1 MKKTLIYRSTKDLG
15 QRTAAAWWNAQPS
28 PTVFTMSSQYS
39 CKGACLCFTSVLSSM
54 PISDHKKA
62 FIPSSQ
68 TSPTQFCTAMSWS
81 YISLP
86 WEVRIRTLQNPE
98 KKIKLCWMLL
108 SPSNTRGS
116 PVAWTQSFLLLGQLF
131 GRISGFLLPSWCFLT
146 NQALSL
152 PSSPVLGASL
162 QLQGKTSHFA
172 CMAAS
177 AFQADLYEMLPPC
190 TICIH
195 TKVPDLHKMRQEN
208 HLSLLSEKVNGMDSL
223 QMFTI
228 KCFLSLWAIEFVHK
242 RGFTLFPQSHNPI
255 CFRLTWMTST
265 SLELIHCP
273 QSRAWCYWIISLPSW
288 NAIQLHRRGQGC
300 RCRC

>member
-1 MKKTLIYRSTKDLG
+1 
-15 QRTAAAWWNAQPS
+15 
-28 PTVFTMSSQYS
+28 
-39 CKGACLCFTSVLSSM
+39 
-54 PISDHKKA
+54 
-62 FIPSSQ
+62 
-68 TSPTQFCTAMSWS
+68 
-81 YISLP
+81 
-86 WEVRIRTLQNPE
+86 
-98 KKIKLCWMLL
+98 MLL
-108 SPSNTRGS
+108 RSSKTHGGT
-116 PVAWTQSFLLLGQLF
+116 VAWIRRFLLVGQHF
-131 GRISGFLLPSWCFLT
+131 RRISGFLLSSWCFLT

-152 PSSPVLGASL
+152 PGSPVLEVSL

-177 AFQADLYEMLPPC
+177 AFQADLYETLPPS
-190 TICIH
+190 TICIR
-195 TKVPDLHKMRQEN
+195 TKMWDLHKMKQEN

-265 SLELIHCP
+265 SLELIHRP
-273 QSRAWCYWIISLPSW
+273 QRRAWLYWIISLPSW